1 MKEQLLETV
10 ERSLMEKVDKL
21 MTKTCQMNEEI
32 NELKDTTED
41 IKNEIANKDEKS
53 TNRNEE

>member
-1 MKEQLLETV
+1 MK
-10 ERSLMEKVDKL
+10 
-21 MTKTCQMNEEI
+21 EEI